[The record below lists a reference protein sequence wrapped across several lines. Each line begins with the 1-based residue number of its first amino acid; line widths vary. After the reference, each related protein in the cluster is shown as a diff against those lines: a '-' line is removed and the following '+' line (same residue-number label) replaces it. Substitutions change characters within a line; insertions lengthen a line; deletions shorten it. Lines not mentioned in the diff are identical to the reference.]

1 MDSALT
7 PLSSTLT
14 VTRLCSQLC
23 MAGPMV
29 SGSVFQEELGRVL
42 QLLRMGREWV
52 EGGVRRERE
61 RTSRWGGFILCF
73 SCDCDWTCYTETVVI
88 TAGRI

>member
-23 MAGPMV
+23 MAVPMV
-29 SGSVFQEELGRVL
+29 AGSVFQEELGMLL

-52 EGGVRRERE
+52 VGGMMRRRGS
-61 RTSRWGGFILCF
+61 SR
-73 SCDCDWTCYTETVVI
+73 
-88 TAGRI
+88 

>member
-29 SGSVFQEELGRVL
+29 AGSVFQEELGISL

-52 EGGVRRERE
+52 VGGRRRER
-61 RTSRWGGFILCF
+61 RGTSRLGHFILCY
-73 SCDCDWTCYTETVVI
+73 SCSVTVTSGV
-88 TAGRI
+88 